1 MGFQPIAY
9 RYGQVPTITYP
20 EQSLNKHTR
29 HHATPIIR
37 QYYIANPR
45 PVNVYQNSNNNNNQ
59 KLLPPSPPPPPIFTP
74 TPTHH
79 HRSKRCIQL
88 KSKALLIVSAFLL
101 TVIILQIAIMG
112 LIINYHYVQNA
123 NSGSSLTMRA
133 KVTQKDPKLL

>member
-1 MGFQPIAY
+1 MDLPNG
-9 RYGQVPTITYP
+9 GDG
-20 EQSLNKHTR
+20 L
-29 HHATPIIR
+29 
-37 QYYIANPR
+37 
-45 PVNVYQNSNNNNNQ
+45 VYQNSNNNSNNIQ

-74 TPTHH
+74 TPTHY

-101 TVIILQIAIMG
+101 TVIILQIAIIG

-133 KVTQKDPKLL
+133 KLCFQHHHRKKSANADLDTMYHLLLMTK

>member
-1 MGFQPIAY
+1 MDLPNGGNA
-9 RYGQVPTITYP
+9 
-20 EQSLNKHTR
+20 L
-29 HHATPIIR
+29 
-37 QYYIANPR
+37 
-45 PVNVYQNSNNNNNQ
+45 VYQNSSNNNNNQ
-59 KLLPPSPPPPPIFTP
+59 KLLPPSPPPPSIFTP

-133 KVTQKDPKLL
+133 KVSFEPNLGLILITILGDSLVYIHFYNVIFHCLNIYW